1 MMNRFKPIIKVALIL
16 ACLGIAGTIVQ
27 SSAADQAAISRHA
40 LDRRLKTVNSK
51 IRKTQELIRQTE
63 IKKHYAKL
71 DLNATQRK
79 LAEVQSSVES
89 NNAKL
94 IRAKRELARINARLA
109 ASERYLK
116 RRMELLSGRLVDI
129 YKGGDIAYVDVLLGS
144 RDMRTY
150 VSRGYYVRQIV
161 SSDTR
166 LIQDIKAVQRQIE
179 ADKRA
184 QASEVKRIAS
194 LQAQLVS
201 QRNDVAALEYTKRVR
216 LNEIEHNRR
225 LYERMLAELEAESQR
240 IAELIRRIQMTP
252 KGKARLNTPFTGGL
266 DLPVNGRITSRFGY
280 RVHPITKVYS
290 LHTGVDIACPSGTP
304 IHAAADGEV
313 IISRWMGAYG
323 NTVVIDHGGGISTL
337 YGHNS
342 KLLVHVGQKVSKGD
356 IIALAGST
364 GWSTGPHCHFEK
376 RVNGKPVNPL

>member
-1 MMNRFKPIIKVALIL
+1 MGRFNQVTRITLIL
-16 ACLGIAGTIVQ
+16 VCISILGTIMQ
-27 SSAADQAAISRHA
+27 LFAADQTAISRHA

-51 IRKTQELIRQTE
+51 IRKTQELIKQTE
-63 IKKHYAKL
+63 IKRHYAKL

-79 LAEVQSSVES
+79 LAEAQNNVES
-89 NNAKL
+89 NSAKL
-94 IRAKRELARINARLA
+94 LRAKRELARINARLA
-109 ASERYLK
+109 ASEKYLK

-150 VSRGYYVRQIV
+150 VSRGYYVRQVV

-166 LIQDIKAVQRQIE
+166 LIMDIKRVQQQIE
-179 ADKRA
+179 ADRRA
-184 QASEVKRIAS
+184 QAAEVRRIAS
-194 LQAQLVS
+194 LQTQLVS
-201 QRNDVAALEYTKRVR
+201 QRNDVAALEYVKRAR
-216 LNEIEHNRR
+216 LNEIEHDRR

-240 IAELIRRIQMTP
+240 IAELIRRIQTTP
-252 KGKARLNTPFTGGL
+252 KGKARLNTPFAGDL
-266 DLPVNGRITSRFGY
+266 DLPVSGRLTSRFGY

-290 LHTGVDIACPSGTP
+290 LHTGVDIACRSGTP

-313 IISRWMGAYG
+313 IISGWMGAYG
-323 NTVVIDHGGGISTL
+323 NTVVIDHGGSISTL

-342 KLLVHVGQKVSKGD
+342 KLLVRVGQKVSKGQT
-356 IIALAGST
+356 IALAGST